1 MNCQITKGKQVVRK
15 HTSSAGKASIAKR
28 RRRDNYHS
36 MDPKQKNQLLSRRA
50 EKYSNIEPKEKSPT
64 TFNKSKKYKTMDHK
78 GTERG
83 GGYSLYSDDRDD
95 RRIF

>member
-1 MNCQITKGKQVVRK
+1 
-15 HTSSAGKASIAKR
+15 
-28 RRRDNYHS
+28 

-64 TFNKSKKYKTMDHK
+64 TFNKSKKYKDYGPQGNRT
-78 GTERG
+78 GG